1 MSVILTVRQLTA
13 QIKHAVEAGF
23 PYVWVQGEVTNV
35 SRPASGHVYFS
46 LKDENAQLQAVWFKG
61 NQRERETFD
70 PLTGEVFENGP
81 RLSLAGTLRNGQQVI
96 CAGRLTVYAPRGG
109 YQLVV
114 ELVQD
119 SGEGQLH
126 LALEALRRKLD
137 AKGYFSLERKRPLPE
152 HPRRITVITAPRGA
166 AIRDFLRLSGERGTG
181 SAIRIHPVPVQGD
194 EAPPRIVDA
203 IAAENRGRLGR
214 SARPHPGRGF
224 AAGPVGL

>member
-137 AKGYFSLERKRPLPE
+137 ATGYFCL
-152 HPRRITVITAPRGA
+152 
-166 AIRDFLRLSGERGTG
+166 
-181 SAIRIHPVPVQGD
+181 
-194 EAPPRIVDA
+194 
-203 IAAENRGRLGR
+203 
-214 SARPHPGRGF
+214 
-224 AAGPVGL
+224 

>member
-81 RLSLAGTLRNGQQVI
+81 RLSLAAR
-96 CAGRLTVYAPRGG
+96 CATASRSSARAVLPSM
-109 YQLVV
+109 L
-114 ELVQD
+114 
-119 SGEGQLH
+119 
-126 LALEALRRKLD
+126 LA
-137 AKGYFSLERKRPLPE
+137 
-152 HPRRITVITAPRGA
+152 A
-166 AIRDFLRLSGERGTG
+166 AISLW
-181 SAIRIHPVPVQGD
+181 
-194 EAPPRIVDA
+194 
-203 IAAENRGRLGR
+203 
-214 SARPHPGRGF
+214 
-224 AAGPVGL
+224 